1 MSTYKELKTP
11 YKSLSLIGA
20 GAGSGKTFHIQKT
33 ITEWIEQGHIQAD
46 RILAVTFTNAAASEM
61 RERIRLA
68 LMSKGLIEQASLVR
82 NAQISTIHGF
92 GLSLIERFS
101 YEQGLSPAP
110 RQLTESEQDVLVRLS
125 LGDVSIIETIL
136 DNLKQWGYKGDYKGG
151 DYITAVD
158 QLRGDILGVIHKLRI
173 LSLEA
178 NDQTAQILI
187 HKAESFLKH
196 IYQEQPFKEETL
208 NNALWQAIQVVTNIY
223 TQEELKEEWGSN
235 KQVKA
240 FVDMIFDATEEGI
253 ANDWSLWVTM
263 QSIETAPK
271 IFKKKNGD
279 FTHEYS
285 QLAFD
290 IWEAADKLTVHPGPL
305 RQAIEHITILI
316 KSAIEVLVEY
326 QALKAKSSLV
336 DFGDMVNTAE
346 HLLKQDDWLEEIK
359 QQYDCIIIDEFQDTN
374 PLQFS
379 LLWKVQ
385 QAGIPALVV
394 GDIKQSIM
402 GFQGADVRLFSS
414 LLAENKNETEELLY
428 NWRSSNP
435 VMAFINALGPELYGE
450 TYQILT
456 PMAKLNSSLEPLHII
471 DFNENQWTN
480 ANRDSKDKY
489 SFVQHSDGVIAEQV
503 HALLETGKTVID
515 KQSKQ
520 SRPIRP
526 NDIAFLANSHNK
538 LTRFA
543 EALRKLGINSQVQ
556 QQGWF
561 SSSLV
566 NYTFD
571 ALSFLAD
578 PSDQYAQMCIKVL
591 HKKEA
596 NLQQALIDFIGQKS
610 PKNVSSNTVE
620 ALYVLAKKL
629 KFVSVKQSVV
639 SCIETLGLFD
649 YCVSS
654 PAGEQERANVLKL
667 IALAEQFETT
677 QPETLEAQGVFGRS
691 LSSFLLWLNINSDEF
706 DTQPNV
712 DSNNQN
718 AVVLSTWHASKG
730 LEWPVVIVG
739 QLEREF
745 IPSLP
750 NTAVAYELDE
760 TNGSAVT
767 SMLENA
773 YAQIIPNFVDPTQ
786 KERFESQLLPSEQNT
801 LKNLCYVAMTRA
813 REQLI
818 LPWFDAGKSN
828 NMLSFLR
835 ELDLDNIEGLDIKRT
850 NAVVGGCEYIET
862 NGGAHQAEAQ
872 KPYGRIAI
880 SQQEMPEGKL
890 ARLSPSTIAEK
901 SSKVVEDV
909 LSQFTQKQTITIS
922 QPVDLNDV
930 RKKYPA
936 NIVGSWVH
944 YSYQVLLANSKLE
957 ERLYMKLD
965 KLAAYPKTFQALSQ
979 QIAAFK
985 DTLEHELGAIS
996 FQQEVPILAKTIEG
1010 ATVSGIIDC
1019 LVEVPS
1025 GYIIIDHKT
1034 DEDCSNKAFNHHVK
1048 QLAAYAKFLQLNK
1061 PVIGVGV
1068 NWVRESSLDILSI
1081 KRS

>member
-11 YKSLSLIGA
+11 YKALSLIGA
-20 GAGSGKTFHIQKT
+20 GAGSGKTYHIQKT
-33 ITEWIEQGHIQAD
+33 ITEWIEQGHIKAD

-110 RQLTESEQDVLVRLS
+110 RQLTDSERDVLIRLS

-136 DNLKQWGYKGDYKGG
+136 DDLKQWGYKGDYKGG
-151 DYITAVD
+151 DFITAVD
-158 QLRGDILGVIHKLRI
+158 QLRDDILGVIKKLRI

-178 NDQTAQILI
+178 NDQTAQTLI
-187 HKAESFLKH
+187 HKAESFLKN

-208 NNALWQAIQVVTNIY
+208 NKALWQAIKSVTNIY
-223 TQEELKEEWGSN
+223 TQEKLKEEWGSN

-240 FVDMIFDATEEGI
+240 FVDMVFDATEEAI
-253 ANDWSLWVTM
+253 ENDWSLWFAL

-271 IFKKKNGD
+271 IFKKKNGE
-279 FTHEYS
+279 FTHEHS
-285 QLAFD
+285 QFAFD
-290 IWEAADKLTVHPGPL
+290 IWEAANKLTTHPGPL

-316 KSAIEVLVEY
+316 KSAVEVLVEY
-326 QALKAKSSLV
+326 QELKANSSLV

-346 HLLKQDDWLEEIK
+346 HLLKQNDWLEEIK

-414 LLAENKNETEELLY
+414 LLAENKTETEELLY
-428 NWRSSNP
+428 NWRSSSA
-435 VMAFINALGPELYGE
+435 VMTFVNALGHELYGD
-450 TYQILT
+450 TYKVLT

-471 DFNENQWTN
+471 EFSENQWTN
-480 ANRDSKDKY
+480 ANRNSTDKY

-520 SRPIRP
+520 CRPIRP
-526 NDIAFLANSHNK
+526 NDIAFLANSHSK

-543 EALRKLGINSQVQ
+543 KSLRKLGINSQIQ
-556 QQGWF
+556 QEGWF

-596 NLQQALIDFIGQKS
+596 NLQQALIDFIGQQS
-610 PKNVSSNTVE
+610 PKNVSSNTVA
-620 ALYVLAKKL
+620 ALSDLAKTL
-629 KFVSVKQSVV
+629 KTASVKQSVV
-639 SCIETLGLFD
+639 SCIETLKLFD

-654 PAGEQERANVLKL
+654 PTGEQERANVLKL
-667 IALAEQFETT
+667 VALAEQFETS
-677 QPETLEAQGVFGRS
+677 QPESLEAQGVFGRS

-712 DSNNQN
+712 DSNDEN

-739 QLEREF
+739 QLEKKF
-745 IPSLP
+745 TPSLP

-760 TNGSAVT
+760 TNTSAVT

-773 YAQIIPNFVDPTQ
+773 YAQIIPSFVDPIQ
-786 KERFESQLLPSEQNT
+786 KERFESQLLASEQNT

-818 LPWFDAGKSN
+818 LPWFDANKSN

-835 ELDLDNIEGLDIKRT
+835 ELDLEHIEGLKIKRS
-850 NAVVGGCEYIET
+850 NAVVGSCEDIEISGV
-862 NGGAHQAEAQ
+862 NHQNDIQ

-880 SQQEMPEGKL
+880 SQQEMPKGKQ
-890 ARLSPSTIAEK
+890 ARLSPSTIAEQN
-901 SSKVVEDV
+901 SKVVEDV
-909 LSQFTQKQTITIS
+909 LSQFTQKQTIAIS
-922 QPVDLNDV
+922 KPVDLNNI

-944 YSYQVLLANSKLE
+944 YGYQVLLANPKLE
-957 ERLYMKLD
+957 DRLYKKLD
-965 KLAAYPKTFQALSQ
+965 KLSAHQKTCQELSQ

-985 DTLEHELGAIS
+985 NKLERELGAIS
-996 FQQEVPILAKTIEG
+996 FEQEVPILAKTIEG

-1019 LVEVPS
+1019 LVEVPR

-1034 DEDCSNKAFNHHVK
+1034 DEDCSDKAFNHHVK
-1048 QLAAYAKFLQLNK
+1048 QLAAYAKFLQLDK
-1061 PVIGVGV
+1061 PVVGVGV
-1068 NWVRESSLDILSI
+1068 NWVRGGSLDIISI
-1081 KRS
+1081 KNF